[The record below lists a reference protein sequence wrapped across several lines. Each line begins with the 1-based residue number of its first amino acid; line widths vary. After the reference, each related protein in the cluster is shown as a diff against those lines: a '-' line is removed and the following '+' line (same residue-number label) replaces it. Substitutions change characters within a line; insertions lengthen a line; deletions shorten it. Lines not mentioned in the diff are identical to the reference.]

1 MIIFRRKPM
10 FSKLLQGF
18 QVKSAQTRNQQLY
31 RDLLKRESA
40 IGAELFG
47 EIPEGHRREFFCLDE
62 HTWIWFEAWYEQ
74 GKERTMTVRYEVR
87 QDSILKAQDG
97 QHYQLVGEQEG
108 KNLLEA
114 ARLYSKRVIM
124 DMYLPDPITA
134 TA

>member
-1 MIIFRRKPM
+1 M

>member
-1 MIIFRRKPM
+1 ML
-10 FSKLLQGF
+10 SKLLQGL
-18 QVKSAQTRNQQLY
+18 QVKSAETRNQQLY
-31 RDLLKRESA
+31 HDLLKRESA

-62 HTWIWFEAWYEQ
+62 HTWIWFEAWREN
-74 GKERTMTVRYEVR
+74 GKERSTTVRYEVR

-124 DMYLPDPITA
+124 DMYLPDPVTA